1 MSSISFDLS
10 GKIDPLTVAAL
21 SAVKSVADSNDS
33 PVFVVGASA
42 RDLILWHCYGIE
54 PRRLTSDIDLGV
66 LVTDWAH
73 YRRLTD
79 ALKATGKFLPD
90 ERQRQRYRFAS
101 VPIDIVPFGPIADEN
116 HRIAWPPEHEVLMS
130 VVGFREAYASA
141 ITVRVSTSPE
151 LDVKLPTLAGLALM
165 KTVSWDESYPE
176 RTKDAEDLLL
186 IMHTYEDAGNSDR
199 LFDREP
205 ELLQEEKHD
214 GMLAG
219 IRLLGRDMAEIA
231 NPETRKIVK
240 TILERET
247 GERSRYRLVVD
258 MLKASRNYQDRFD
271 ETLEKVEK
279 LRTGF
284 LEMDRKE

>member
-1 MSSISFDLS
+1 
-10 GKIDPLTVAAL
+10 
-21 SAVKSVADSNDS
+21 
-33 PVFVVGASA
+33 
-42 RDLILWHCYGIE
+42 
-54 PRRLTSDIDLGV
+54 
-66 LVTDWAH
+66 
-73 YRRLTD
+73 
-79 ALKATGKFLPD
+79 
-90 ERQRQRYRFAS
+90 
-101 VPIDIVPFGPIADEN
+101 
-116 HRIAWPPEHEVLMS
+116 MS